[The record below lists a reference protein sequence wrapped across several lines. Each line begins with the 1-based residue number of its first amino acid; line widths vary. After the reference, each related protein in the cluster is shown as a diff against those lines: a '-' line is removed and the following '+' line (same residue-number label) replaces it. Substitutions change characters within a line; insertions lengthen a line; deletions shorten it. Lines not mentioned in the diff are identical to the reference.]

1 MSLGSSTAT
10 AGARATARG
19 PAAAGLPG
27 ASRVGRR
34 RRARRSWGHLLYVLP
49 ALCVYGW
56 FVLYPLLTSV
66 QYSLYDWNGIGP
78 ATWVGLENYQRVL
91 TDPDQLETI
100 LHALELIIFFTL
112 VPVALGLLA
121 ASLMHGLPS
130 GPFVTL
136 SRTVLF
142 VPQVIPLVAAGIMW
156 DWVYSS
162 DGIANRL
169 LELVGLGD
177 LARPWLADFTTALP
191 AVGLIGSWVMLGLC
205 TLLLL
210 TGISKIDPSLYEAAR
225 IDGANRWREFV
236 HVTLPG
242 LRREIGVCVTV
253 TMIAALASFDIIY
266 VSTQGGPGRTTM
278 VPGVEIY
285 RLAFTEREIGQA
297 SAMAVILMAL
307 VLVMIV
313 PVQRLT
319 QREDT

>member
-1 MSLGSSTAT
+1 MSVSAAPVAAGEALTSPAAT
-10 AGARATARG
+10 GRAPRRG
-19 PAAAGLPG
+19 PRPGGL
-27 ASRVGRR
+27 RR
-34 RRARRSWGHLLYVLP
+34 WGHLAFVAP
-49 ALCVYGW
+49 ALAFYGY
-56 FVLYPLLTSV
+56 FVLFPLGTSV

-78 ATWVGLENYQRVL
+78 ATWVGAENYRRVL
-91 TDPDQLETI
+91 TDPDQLETL
-100 LHALELIIFFTL
+100 LHAFELILFFTV
-112 VPVALGLLA
+112 VPVVLGLVA
-121 ASLMHGLPS
+121 ASLMHGLRP
-130 GPFVTL
+130 GPFATV

-142 VPQVIPLVAAGIMW
+142 IPQVIPLVAAGIVW

-162 DGIANRL
+162 DGIANEVLRAI
-169 LELVGLGD
+169 GLGD
-177 LARPWLADFTTALP
+177 VARPWLADFETALP

-225 IDGANRWREFV
+225 IDGAGRLSELR

-242 LRREIGVCVTV
+242 LRRELGVCVTV

-266 VSTQGGPGRTTM
+266 ISTQGGPGRSTM

-297 SAMAVILMAL
+297 SAMAVVLMVL
-307 VLVMIV
+307 VLVTIV

-319 QREDT
+319 QRADQ